1 MEKAMNSYES
11 TSLQSQQYQEAYKLA
26 RKRVEAR
33 MGFYGNLSSYIVV
46 NALLMGVYFFT
57 GPLPGY
63 YTYPWFIWVMMAWGV
78 GLVFHFLGV
87 FVFGSLDSPERR
99 QKMIQEEMARMSYF
113 PPPPPPAPRNESASS
128 DFPKFP

>member
-1 MEKAMNSYES
+1 MSGFETN
-11 TSLQSQQYQEAYKLA
+11 SLQHQQYQEAYKLA

-46 NALLMGVYFFT
+46 NALLMTVYMFT
-57 GPLPGY
+57 GPVPGY
-63 YTYPWFIWVMMAWGV
+63 YTYPWFIWVMLAWGV

-87 FVFGSLDSPERR
+87 FVFGNFDSPEKRK
-99 QKMIQEEMARMSYF
+99 KMIEEEMARVGYF
-113 PPPPPPAPRNESASS
+113 TPPPPPAPRSDAPSSS